1 MMKYALITG
10 FTIFSALSWSAI
22 VEAQD
27 ILSLLKAKTV
37 SEQVNVPPAI
47 FPYKYVVD
55 YVSNQKQGDDVSH
68 FSARYQVDPNAEPG
82 SRVTILKSSG
92 DAENDNEDFN
102 STLQELE
109 NIETTKEDIASELWC
124 NDDDR
129 DDAKDKEKQLKLI
142 QLIEDGRIKI
152 ESETDQNAVLEMSL
166 KDVIDIFGDDLDLG
180 EIEGGESSGAIKKI
194 IKRMKLQMHLTKPDV
209 RLSKMRIWLNKPM
222 RIMIVARIKEM
233 DMTMSC
239 DLAPNGYYYRSRQ
252 NLMMEMSALGSKFNT
267 DSSQTIIELIPN

>member
-1 MMKYALITG
+1 MKYALITSL
-10 FTIFSALSWSAI
+10 TVFSVLSWAPI
-22 VEAQD
+22 VQAQD
-27 ILSLLKAKTV
+27 ILSLLKAKTE

-55 YVSNQKQGDDVSH
+55 YVSNQKQGGDVSH
-68 FSARYQVDPNAEPG
+68 FTARYQVDPNAEPG

-124 NDDDR
+124 NDDDN
-129 DDAKDKEKQLKLI
+129 DDAKEKETQLKLI

-180 EIEGGESSGAIKKI
+180 EIEGSESSGVVKRI
-194 IKRMKLQMHLTKPDV
+194 IKRMKLQMNLTKPDV
-209 RLSKMRIWLNKPM
+209 RLSKIRMWLNKPM
-222 RIMIVARIKEM
+222 RIMVVARIKEM

-239 DLAPNGYYYRSRQ
+239 DLAPNGHYYRSQQ
-252 NLMMEMSALGSKFNT
+252 NVMMQMSALGNKFDT
-267 DSSQTIIELIPN
+267 DSSQTIIKLIPN